1 MSGLETALA
10 WHAKG
15 HYVLPGKPGTK
26 SSRIAY
32 VALNIPDT
40 NEAMIREWWSAHAED
55 EVLVVPGRNRHRS
68 LSVADID
75 WHDGGA
81 DGRDWLREQ
90 HDQLGIDI
98 GAGVPS
104 SSGNGEHHWM
114 LASPRHERNGNPS
127 FPGVDVKSWNGL
139 VRVSH
144 YAEVIDPAD
153 VHEVIDDALV
163 TEYGGGG
170 ADAAPD
176 GNVAEWMRRVRDGK
190 PSKAMRRIA
199 DTVTNEGM
207 GRSDMLTATDE
218 LIKAGNQGERGAA
231 TAYAMARATYLENYP
246 GYAREWDTAADG
258 SVRRLGMPPVTIEL
272 TKDERK
278 ALRARRAATDTTNGA
293 RLLDDV
299 RAQLERFVSF
309 PSEAAA
315 VAVTCWVAHTHILDR
330 FDSTP
335 RLAILSPEPGSGKS
349 RLLEV
354 LAQLTHDP
362 VETVNT
368 SAAYLARRI
377 SGATTPPTVLFD
389 EVDTLFGVRAR
400 DAASEELRGILNSG
414 HRRNGVYNRAAV
426 RGKEVV
432 LEEFTTFAAVA
443 MAGLG
448 DIPDTV
454 RARSVIVPMRRR
466 APGEVVEPY
475 RERQNGS
482 ELVAV
487 RVRLATWTKRVS
499 RRIGAPWPVMPD
511 GITDRDADVWEPL
524 LAVADAAGGEWPALA
539 RQAALGILND
549 ARDRPATLGVRLLAD
564 VRRVFGDEKRLA
576 AVELLGRLLAIED
589 APWADLGGRG
599 PIDSRYLGRMFD
611 GYGIVRS
618 HSVRFD
624 PSAGGTRKGWERHD
638 FSDAWLRYLPTT
650 TTGTPL

>member
-1 MSGLETALA
+1 MKRLDIALA
-10 WHAKG
+10 WQRAG

-26 SSRIAY
+26 SSRVAY
-32 VALNIPDT
+32 VALNISDT
-40 NEAMIREWWSAHAED
+40 IEAMVREWWTAHPDD
-55 EVLVVPGRNRHRS
+55 EVLVIPGRNRVRP
-68 LSVADID
+68 LTLIDVD
-75 WHDGGA
+75 WHPGGV
-81 DGRDWLREQ
+81 DGREWLREQ
-90 HDQLGIDI
+90 PDQLGIDI
-98 GAGVPS
+98 GAGNPS
-104 SSGNGEHHWM
+104 SSGNGEHHWK
-114 LASPRHERNGNPS
+114 LASPRVERNGNPS
-127 FPGVDVKSWNGL
+127 FPGVDIKSFNGL
-139 VRVSH
+139 ARVTH
-144 YAEVIDPAD
+144 YAEAIEPTTVT
-153 VHEVIDDALV
+153 EVIDDAFV

-170 ADAAPD
+170 TDAAPD
-176 GNVAEWMRRVRDGK
+176 GSVAEWMRRVRDGK

-199 DTVTNEGM
+199 DSVTSEGM
-207 GRSDMLTATDE
+207 SRSDMLAATDE
-218 LIKAGNQGERGAA
+218 LIKAGNRGERGAA

-246 GYAREWDTAADG
+246 GHAREWDTAADG
-258 SVRRLGMPPVTIEL
+258 SVRRLGLPPVTFVL
-272 TKDERK
+272 TKEERK

-309 PSEAAA
+309 PSDAAA
-315 VAVTCWVAHTHILDR
+315 IAVTCWVAHTHILDR

-335 RLAILSPEPGSGKS
+335 RLAVLSPEPGSGKS

-432 LEEFTTFAAVA
+432 LEEFSTFAAVA

-482 ELVAV
+482 ELAAV
-487 RVRLATWTKRVS
+487 RSRLAAWTKRVS
-499 RRIGAPWPVMPD
+499 SKVGAPWPVMPD

-524 LAVADAAGGEWPALA
+524 LAVADAAGGHWPANA
-539 RQAALGILND
+539 RQAALGILED
-549 ARDRPATLGVRLLAD
+549 ARDRPATLGVRLLSD
-564 VRRVFGDEKRLA
+564 VRRAFGDEQRLA

-624 PSAGGTRKGWERHD
+624 PTAGGTRKGWERHD

-650 TTGTPL
+650 TTGTPI